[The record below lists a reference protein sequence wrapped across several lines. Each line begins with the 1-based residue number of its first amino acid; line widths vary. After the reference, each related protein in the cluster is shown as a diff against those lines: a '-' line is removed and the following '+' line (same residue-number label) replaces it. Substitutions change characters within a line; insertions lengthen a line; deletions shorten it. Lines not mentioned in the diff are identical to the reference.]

1 MFWQNGI
8 KNMGITINKKKKIL
22 FILPS
27 LKAGGAERVLSFLA
41 KELDDSLFEIKLI
54 VLGFPKDAVYNTDG
68 INVIYLYKYRFL
80 SSFFLLVK
88 IFKKEKPHIVF
99 TSIGHINFSMGFLN
113 YFFKDIFFIAREASV
128 VSKRRGFSAK
138 NTKIPKFLVTLSYS
152 NLSKIVC
159 QSKDM
164 KNDFINYLG
173 IKEKKL
179 IVINNPITAKFNS
192 FDNKKSTNKCALD
205 IRFITVGR
213 LTKEKGHERILTA
226 LAKIKNYSFTY
237 TLVGSGVLENYIK
250 NLAKEL
256 KILENINFIPYT
268 NKVLEHLTESDYFIQ
283 GSYVEGFPNALLE
296 SCSIGTPVIA
306 LKCPGGTKEII
317 ENNINGYYLN
327 NQEDFEKLLLI
338 LNKLPILDREKVKNS
353 VINKFSSSKI
363 ISEYQNLFLNI
374 K

>member
-1 MFWQNGI
+1 M
-8 KNMGITINKKKKIL
+8 
-22 FILPS
+22 
-27 LKAGGAERVLSFLA
+27 
-41 KELDDSLFEIKLI
+41 
-54 VLGFPKDAVYNTDG
+54 
-68 INVIYLYKYRFL
+68 
-80 SSFFLLVK
+80 
-88 IFKKEKPHIVF
+88 
-99 TSIGHINFSMGFLN
+99 
-113 YFFKDIFFIAREASV
+113 
-128 VSKRRGFSAK
+128 
-138 NTKIPKFLVTLSYS
+138 
-152 NLSKIVC
+152 
-159 QSKDM
+159 
-164 KNDFINYLG
+164 
-173 IKEKKL
+173 
-179 IVINNPITAKFNS
+179 
-192 FDNKKSTNKCALD
+192 D